1 MRAKQTEMKG
11 NGQSIW
17 SKMDREQS
25 NVTHDS
31 STLAVRFFSYAANRV
46 DNVVLSLGY
55 ISQTHVM
62 NKHMLSTYL
71 LCHARNAHCR
81 FFCCFLSSRLCQL
94 VLPWFPVVVCYCI
107 SPKICQLL
115 WLKCQSGNV
124 PFLNRRQF
132 SRRVG
137 FRHCNT

>member
-1 MRAKQTEMKG
+1 MVDLF
-11 NGQSIW
+11 W

-25 NVTHDS
+25 NVPHDS
-31 STLAVRFFSYAANRV
+31 PTLAVRFFSHTANRV
-46 DNVVLSLGY
+46 DNVVLLLGY

-62 NKHMLSTYL
+62 NMHGALSTYL
-71 LCHARNAHCR
+71 LCQERSLSFLWLIPLNTP
-81 FFCCFLSSRLCQL
+81 LSSLLAMVR
-94 VLPWFPVVVCYCI
+94 VVVCYCI
-107 SPKICQLL
+107 SPKLCLL
-115 WLKCQSGNV
+115 SLFKRQSGYV

>member
-1 MRAKQTEMKG
+1 MITKQTEMKG
-11 NGQSIW
+11 NSQSIW

-31 STLAVRFFSYAANRV
+31 STLAVRFFTHTANCV

-62 NKHMLSTYL
+62 NIHNALSTYL

-81 FFCCFLSSRLCQL
+81 FL
-94 VLPWFPVVVCYCI
+94 
-107 SPKICQLL
+107 
-115 WLKCQSGNV
+115 G
-124 PFLNRRQF
+124 
-132 SRRVG
+132 
-137 FRHCNT
+137 

>member
-1 MRAKQTEMKG
+1 MKG

-31 STLAVRFFSYAANRV
+31 STLAVRFFTYAANRV

-62 NKHMLSTYL
+62 NTHNTLSTYL
-71 LCHARNAHCR
+71 LCHARNV
-81 FFCCFLSSRLCQL
+81 SDYKSRLVMVEWCTRCDAIKTNL
-94 VLPWFPVVVCYCI
+94 IRLRTV
-107 SPKICQLL
+107 
-115 WLKCQSGNV
+115 
-124 PFLNRRQF
+124 
-132 SRRVG
+132 
-137 FRHCNT
+137 